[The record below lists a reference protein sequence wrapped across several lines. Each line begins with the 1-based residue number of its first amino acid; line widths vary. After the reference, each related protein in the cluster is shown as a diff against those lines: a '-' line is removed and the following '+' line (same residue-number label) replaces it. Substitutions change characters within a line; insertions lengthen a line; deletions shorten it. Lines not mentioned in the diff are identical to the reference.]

1 MITKSLIK
9 IKDLLDFQVLIV
21 LTLHY
26 QTSHKKLL

>member
-21 LTLHY
+21 LTLYY